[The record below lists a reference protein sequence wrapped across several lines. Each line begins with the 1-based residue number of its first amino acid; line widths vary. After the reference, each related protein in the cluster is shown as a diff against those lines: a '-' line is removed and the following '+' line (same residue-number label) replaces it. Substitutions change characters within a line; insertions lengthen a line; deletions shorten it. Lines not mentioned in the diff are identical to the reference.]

1 MSSDVRQAAGGLR
14 ITWHRDGAVAGLQ
27 LDGEL
32 DIASAPELSAAI
44 ARAFDAGARA
54 VVLNMAG
61 VGFLDSTGVRM
72 LLEAGSLAGRELVLM
87 APSPAVIRV
96 LDLTCLRGRFAEID
110 ADADLATLQR

>member
-1 MSSDVRQAAGGLR
+1 MSRDVQQAAGGLR
-14 ITWHRDGAVAGLQ
+14 ITRHRDGAVTVLQ

-32 DIASAPELSAAI
+32 DIESAPELRAAI
-44 ARAFDAGARA
+44 ARAFDAGPRA

-72 LLEAGSLAGRELVLM
+72 LLEARSLAGRELVLM
-87 APSPAVIRV
+87 APSRAVIRV
-96 LDLTCLRGRFAEID
+96 LDLTCLRGRFADID